1 MAINVLNTSISS
13 LTTNVKNLERQVDEH
28 KRLISTST
36 TTTTTSTTPFDLT
49 IIGLSTTGTLSATG
63 DSAAAVAAA
72 GGVIFS
78 AHPGEVGEGGEHL
91 VEVPLDAS
99 EVVVQLDHNHNHNY
113 NHNHNHNLQDPGS
126 GGGGNR
132 TTKIEDKVER
142 HASILIA
149 LIAVLCV
156 VACGCIGYFCLR
168 RRCFIFPM
176 KSGKV
181 QPHATELNDV
191 KTMDKPLPGR

>member
-1 MAINVLNTSISS
+1 M
-13 LTTNVKNLERQVDEH
+13 
-28 KRLISTST
+28 LIST
-36 TTTTTSTTPFDLT
+36 
-49 IIGLSTTGTLSATG
+49 
-63 DSAAAVAAA
+63 
-72 GGVIFS
+72 
-78 AHPGEVGEGGEHL
+78 HPGEVGEGGEHL

-99 EVVVQLDHNHNHNY
+99 EVVVQLDHNHNHD
-113 NHNHNHNLQDPGS
+113 LQDSSSGS
-126 GGGGNR
+126 GNR

-156 VACGCIGYFCLR
+156 IAAGCLGYFCLR
-168 RRCFIFPM
+168 RRCFIFPV

-181 QPHATELNDV
+181 RPHATELNDV